1 MLPGAY
7 TTPNNKMPQFEP
19 FPGKLVSE
27 DGLLFLSSSSKQ
39 HDDPCAHPGVL
50 RLSGGRFHTEKD
62 KEAWAAVELSRLVEV
77 SGVVVVTTPNNMGR
91 MHGMRI
97 QVSESGKDGEWK
109 DVGKPVQEVKQR
121 VNRYDLRTEKP
132 RARFIR
138 VLRPEPADFFHLNG
152 IYVYG
157 TPAS

>member
-1 MLPGAY
+1 MRI
-7 TTPNNKMPQFEP
+7 K
-19 FPGKLVSE
+19 
-27 DGLLFLSSSSKQ
+27 KQ
-39 HDDPCAHPGVL
+39 TIGNAL
-50 RLSGGRFHTEKD
+50 LSGGRFHTEKD
-62 KEAWAAVELSRLVEV
+62 KEAWAAIELSRLVEV

-121 VNRYDLRTEKP
+121 VNRYDLSTEKP